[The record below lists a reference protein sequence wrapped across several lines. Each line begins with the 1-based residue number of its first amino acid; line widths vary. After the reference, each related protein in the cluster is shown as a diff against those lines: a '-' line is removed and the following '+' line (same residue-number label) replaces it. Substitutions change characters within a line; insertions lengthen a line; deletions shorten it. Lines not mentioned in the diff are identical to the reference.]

1 MNTNPLDDLFF
12 SVNDIYAQWDEGSTE
27 YVEAVEILRRV
38 AEHFLEVTK

>member
-1 MNTNPLDDLFF
+1 MNPLDDLFF
-12 SVNDIYAQWDEGSTE
+12 SVNDTYTQWDEGSIE